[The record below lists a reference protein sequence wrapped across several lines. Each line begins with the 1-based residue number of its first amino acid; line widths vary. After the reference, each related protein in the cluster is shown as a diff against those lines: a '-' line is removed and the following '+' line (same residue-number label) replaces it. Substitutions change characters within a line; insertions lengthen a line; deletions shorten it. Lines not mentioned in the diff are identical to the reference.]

1 MISIRGMVFSW
12 VALTA
17 LISAQSVR
25 AGTLTVTSI
34 YPARHTIT
42 APISTP
48 ISVTFNQ
55 PVNPASV
62 NSNRFWAFGRWSGPV
77 GGTFSY
83 SNSNQTVTITPSR
96 PFVSGDLV
104 SVFLADTLT
113 AADGSPF
120 RPQGYMWQFYT
131 RSRPGPMNFINIANI
146 SNRTNNQQTR
156 IYGAAAADLNN
167 DGKLDLTTVNE
178 VSSDI
183 RVFMNTGNP
192 TTPFT
197 TFLAPHPISFE
208 ASPNDPSDFNR
219 DGKADIAAAST
230 ATSRVWVLAGNGN
243 GTFVLPGQQV
253 ITPDA
258 PHGIAILDLEGD
270 GDTDI
275 ATSNTGGDNVSLFV
289 NNGSGVFSAGPTFD
303 SGGSSEYALGGA
315 DMNNDGIEDLVVG
328 AIGSQEVIVHLS
340 NGNGTFTAMPEQNA
354 GGSVW
359 MISCG
364 DVNGDGNMDVSTANS
379 GSNTGSILLGN
390 GAGGLGAPTV
400 APMAQHVVATDLADL
415 DGDGDLDWVL
425 SAYGGGLWR
434 IFLNNGGGSF
444 TLFDTID
451 APSNP
456 SCAILLDFD
465 NDRDI
470 DLVLSDE
477 IADVLVVERNGG
489 IAPLGDFNNDAQVGS
504 ADFTSFSNC
513 YGGEGSIVSQSCVHG
528 DFDGDGDVGCSD
540 WTAFEAAWTA
550 PGQPPVFAACGD
562 PVPTVSEWGVAI
574 LSLCTLIAGSVV
586 LRKQHLLGGT
596 PWSF

>member
-1 MISIRGMVFSW
+1 MTAKKSIARW
-12 VALTA
+12 VMLFIGVCFAGVA
-17 LISAQSVR
+17 E
-25 AGTLTVTSI
+25 AGTLTVTSV
-34 YPARHTIT
+34 YPTRHSLTN
-42 APISTP
+42 PINTP
-48 ISVTFNQ
+48 IIVNFDR
-55 PVNPASV
+55 PINPATVTSA
-62 NSNRFWAFGRWSGPV
+62 RFWAFGRWTGAV

-83 SNSNQTVTITPSR
+83 SNGNQTVTLTPSR
-96 PFVSGDLV
+96 PFVAGDLV
-104 SVFLADTLT
+104 SVFLADTL
-113 AADGSPF
+113 AAQDGSPI
-120 RPQGYMWQFYT
+120 RAAGYMWQFYT
-131 RSRPGPMNFINIANI
+131 RSRPAPMNFVNIANI

-156 IYGAAAADLNN
+156 IYGAAAADLNA

-192 TTPFT
+192 VAPYN
-197 TFLAPHPISFE
+197 TFLTPHPISFE

-230 ATSRVWVLAGNGN
+230 ATSRVWVLTGNGD
-243 GTFVLPGQQV
+243 GTFVLPGQQ
-253 ITPDA
+253 IPTPDA
-258 PHGIAILDLEGD
+258 PHGIAIFDLEGD

-275 ATSNTGGDNVSLFV
+275 ATSNTGDDNVFIMV
-289 NNGSGVFSAGPTFD
+289 NNGSGVFTPGTSFD
-303 SGGSSEYALGGA
+303 SGGSGEYALGGA

-328 AIGSQEVIVHLS
+328 AIGSQEIIVHLS
-340 NGNGTFTAMPEQNA
+340 NGNGTFTAQPEQNA

-359 MISCG
+359 MLSCG

-390 GAGGLGAPTV
+390 GSGGLGAPSV
-400 APMAQHVVATDLADL
+400 MPMSQHVVATDLGDL

-434 IFLNNGGGSF
+434 IFLNNGSGSF

-477 IADVLVVERNGG
+477 IADVLVIERNGG
-489 IAPLGDFNNDAQVGS
+489 IAPLGDFNNDAQVGP
-504 ADFTSFSNC
+504 ADFTSFSSC
-513 YGGEGSIVSQSCVHG
+513 YSGEGVIVGQACVHG
-528 DFDGDGDVGCSD
+528 DFDGDGDVACSD
-540 WTAFEAAWTA
+540 YLAFSAAWTA
-550 PGQPPVFAACGD
+550 GGTVPTLAACSD
-562 PVPTVSEWGVAI
+562 PVPTISEWGVLA
-574 LSLCTLIAGSVV
+574 LCLLTLIAGTTL
-586 LRKQHLLGGT
+586 LRR
-596 PWSF
+596 PAIAS

>member
-1 MISIRGMVFSW
+1 MIQNRGMGSMIVL
-12 VALTA
+12 VGM

-25 AGTLTVTSI
+25 ADNLAVTSI

-48 ISVTFNQ
+48 ITVTFDR
-55 PVNPASV
+55 PINPATV
-62 NSNRFWAFGRWSGPV
+62 NLNRFWAFGRWSGAV

-83 SNSNQTVTITPSR
+83 SNGNQTVTLTPSR
-96 PFVSGDLV
+96 PFISGDLV
-104 SVFLADTLT
+104 SVFLADSLV
-113 AADGSPF
+113 AADSSPM

-131 RSRPGPMNFINIANI
+131 RVRPSPMTFTNIANI
-146 SNRTNNQQTR
+146 SNRTNNEQTR
-156 IYGAAAADLNN
+156 IYGAAAADLNG

-183 RVFMNTGNP
+183 RVFLNTGNP
-192 TTPFT
+192 TTPFA
-197 TFLAPHPISFE
+197 TFLTPHPISFE

-230 ATSRVWVLAGNGN
+230 ATNRVWVLTGNGD

-253 ITPDA
+253 LTPDA
-258 PHGIAILDLEGD
+258 PHGIAILDVDGD

-275 ATSNTGGDNVSLFV
+275 ATSNTGDDNVALYI
-289 NNGSGVFSAGPTFD
+289 NNGSGVFSPGATFD
-303 SGGSSEYALGGA
+303 GGGSSEYALGGA

-328 AIGSQEVIVHLS
+328 AIGSQQIIVHLS
-340 NGNGTFTAMPEQNA
+340 NGNGTFTAQPPRSA

-359 MISCG
+359 MLSCG

-379 GSNTGSILLGN
+379 GSDTGSILLGN

-400 APMAQHVVATDLADL
+400 TPMAQHVVATDLADL

-425 SAYGGGLWR
+425 SSYGGGLWR
-434 IFLNNGGGSF
+434 IYLNNGAGGFSLL
-444 TLFDTID
+444 TTIN

-456 SCAILLDFD
+456 SCAVLLDFD
-465 NDRDI
+465 NDRDV

-489 IAPLGDFNNDAQVGS
+489 IAPLGDFNGDLQVGP
-504 ADFTSFSNC
+504 ADFTAFSSC
-513 YGGEGSIVSQSCVHG
+513 YAGEGVIVPQSCVHG
-528 DFDGDGDVGCSD
+528 DFDGDGDVACSD
-540 WTAFEAAWTA
+540 WTQYQAAWTG
-550 PGQPPVFAACGD
+550 PGQPPTLAACSD
-562 PVPTVSEWGVAI
+562 PVPTISEWGLAT
-574 LSLCTLIAGSVV
+574 LSLATLISGTVL
-586 LRKQHLLGGT
+586 LRKQRTTQISGYY
-596 PWSF
+596 S